1 MSEQQSPPG
10 IPGPP
15 AVHAPR
21 LDATPVASDWGPP
34 EPEPDEQRRLPGPVR
49 ALIVVL
55 AVAVLVGGVWALG
68 GFKVRTDTDERVQPG
83 QTIESGPYEFAFSTA
98 TAQKFTDGD
107 GEVSWQVVVL
117 GTARTTGDEAISPS
131 NTMFVAKD
139 PETVEQ
145 PDAGDSEA
153 GTGDTGTH
161 PAYLTPGLPPVPF
174 RVEFPFSEHFKPSGR
189 ILFAVYRLE
198 EGNAL
203 LLDTGEKAWKN
214 TRYVYRYDI
223 PVTVLPEQKDS

>member
-15 AVHAPR
+15 AVQAPR
-21 LDATPVASDWGPP
+21 LDETPIASEWGPP
-34 EPEPDEQRRLPGPVR
+34 EDEPDEQRRLPGPVR

-55 AVAVLVGGVWALG
+55 VVAVLVGGVWALG

-83 QTIESGPYEFAFSTA
+83 QTIETGPYELAFSEA
-98 TAQKFTDGD
+98 TAQKHIDDDGTATWY
-107 GEVSWQVVVL
+107 VTVL
-117 GTARTTGDEAISPS
+117 GTARTTGDEALSPR

-145 PDAGDSEA
+145 PDAGDAEI

-161 PAYLTPGLPPVPF
+161 PANLTPGLPPVPY
-174 RVEFPFSEHFKPSGR
+174 RVMFMFSEHYRPTDK

-203 LLDTGEKAWKN
+203 LLDTGEKSWNN
-214 TRYVYRYDI
+214 TRYVFRYDL
-223 PVTVLPEQKDS
+223 PLTVLPEKKT